1 MWKKLVIVESPA
13 KAKTIKKYLWKDFDV
28 VASIWHI
35 EDLPENKLGVDI
47 ENDFK
52 PEYTIMKWKKKVI
65 QDLKKLVKEHDEVY
79 LATDEDREWEAIAW
93 HLIRTLKLPKDT
105 PRITFHEITKPAIQN
120 AIKNPRTVN
129 MNLVNAQQWRRIL
142 DRLVWYKVS
151 PILWT
156 KIKRWLSAWRVQSVA
171 VRLIVEQEEKIKNFK
186 PEEKWEVISQV
197 KSDKQVNNDKQVNS
211 EKWIVN
217 NLKLKLEKELK
228 TEEEVLEFLE
238 KIWINKDNF
247 EEKLS
252 EFKVSPYLTKQSKTL
267 IFSEK
272 LDFVLKEIKTS
283 QTKKNPPVPFI
294 TSTLQQ
300 EASSKLWRWVKQIMQ
315 VAQKLYESWYITY
328 MRTDDPSLSQQAIKQ
343 AQKVITSLF
352 WKEYSNP
359 TQYKSK
365 SKNSQEAHEAI
376 RPTNLSKTSTDLW
389 LTWMEKKL
397 YDLIWARTL
406 ASQMKPAKID
416 VTTYRFE
423 VRRDNLRSKEE
434 NWGQKSLK
442 WVEEGNWWVV
452 KGEVVTFDGF
462 LKVYWQAK
470 DNVLPSL
477 KKWDILQSEQI
488 LATQKFTKA
497 PSRFSESSLVK
508 KMESLWIWRP
518 STYASIISTILQRGY
533 VEKTEDKKLKPTEI
547 AFLVTWYLKRHFSEM
562 IDYDFTANMEEKLDK
577 IALWKLKHISM
588 LKDFW
593 KEFSKYL
600 EKAEKSEKVTEK
612 VWRKC
617 PECWGELVYKFWKFW
632 KFIACEN
639 YPKCKYTEQTEDEK
653 NYEQALKEKFE
664 WKPCPAGWTI
674 VVKKSKNGYF
684 LASSE
689 YPKIKWAMAPDIFE
703 LNEKYWGGKCDKCW
717 KWTMIVKKWKRWYFL
732 ACDRYPECKNI
743 KSLKVK

>member
-65 QDLKKLVKEHDEVY
+65 QDLKKLVKEHGEVY

-93 HLIRTLKLPKDT
+93 HLIRTLKLPQDT

-171 VRLIVEQEEKIKNFK
+171 VRLIVEREEEIKNFK

-197 KSDKQVNNDKQVNS
+197 KSDKQVNS

-217 NLKLKLEKELK
+217 SLKLKLEKEFKKESEILDFLK
-228 TEEEVLEFLE
+228 NIGVDIQKFSEELE
-238 KIWINKDNF
+238 D
-247 EEKLS
+247 
-252 EFKVSPYLTKQSKTL
+252 FKVSPYLTEKVKKL
-267 IFSEK
+267 IFNQK
-272 LDFVLKEIKTS
+272 LDFVLTEIKKSTS
-283 QTKKNPPVPFI
+283 KKNPPAPFI

-315 VAQKLYESWYITY
+315 VAQKLYENWYITY
-328 MRTDDPSLSQQAIKQ
+328 MRTDDPSLSQQAIEQ
-343 AQKVITSLF
+343 AQKVITNLF

-376 RPTNLSKTSTDLW
+376 RPTDLSKTSTDLW

-423 VRRDNLRSKEE
+423 VRRDNLRSEE
-434 NWGQKSLK
+434 EDWGQKSLK

-452 KGEVVTFDGF
+452 KGEVVVFDGF
-462 LKVYWQAK
+462 LKVYWQVK

-547 AFLVTWYLKRHFSEM
+547 AFLVTWYLKKHFSEM

-577 IALWKLKHISM
+577 IALGKLKHISM

-653 NYEQALKEKFE
+653 NYEQTLKEKFE

-703 LNEKYWGGKCDKCW
+703 LNEKYWGEKCDKCW
-717 KWTMIVKKWKRWYFL
+717 EWTMIVKKWKRWYFL

-743 KSLKVK
+743 KSLKIK